1 MPIRTYRPNTAGRRL
16 SSVQDFSDIT
26 KTEPEKSLII
36 TKKEKAGRSHGT
48 ISVRHRGSGHKKYI
62 RIIDWVRGKFDV
74 PARIAAIE
82 YDPNRG
88 ARIALLVYKDG
99 EKRYMLAPQGLN
111 VGDTVVS
118 SETKADIKPGNR
130 LPIEKLPVGIMVHSV
145 ELQKGAGGQLGHG
158 AGAAIQIMAVEGNF
172 ATLKLPS
179 GEIRMVPKDAR
190 ATIGSV
196 SNPDWRLV
204 RWGKAGRMRYR
215 GIRPTVRGKAMN
227 PVDHPHGGG
236 EGKHP
241 IGLKRPKTPWGKPA
255 LGVKTRKGH
264 LTSERMIIT
273 RRKSR
278 KQKRQSN

>member
-1 MPIRTYRPNTAGRRL
+1 MPIKVYRPTTNARRN

-26 KTEPEKSLII
+26 RQRPEKSLTIS
-36 TKKEKAGRSHGT
+36 KREKAGRANNGRIT
-48 ISVRHRGSGHKKYI
+48 VRHRGAGEKKFI
-62 RIIDWVRGKFDV
+62 RTIDFRREKYDI
-74 PARIAAIE
+74 PAQVDSIE

-99 EKRYMLAPQGLN
+99 EKRYMIAPVNVN

-118 SETKADIKPGNR
+118 TLTSKIEIVPGNR
-130 LPIEKLPVGIMVHSV
+130 LPLENLPIGVNVHSV
-145 ELQKGAGGQLGHG
+145 ELQPGKGGQMGHG
-158 AGAAIQIMAVEGNF
+158 AGTTIQLMAVEGKH

-179 GEIRMVPKDAR
+179 GEIRMVPKGCS
-190 ATIGSV
+190 ATVGSV

-204 RWGKAGRMRYR
+204 RWGKAGRMRHR
-215 GIRPTVRGKAMN
+215 GIRPTVRGKVMN

-236 EGKHP
+236 EGKNP

-264 LTSERMIIT
+264 HPTNALIIQ
-273 RRKSR
+273 RRK
-278 KQKRQSN
+278 KKR